1 MAVIRVEKTKNYTCM
16 SNIHLRDKNLS
27 LKAKGLMSL
36 ILSLPDDWHY
46 TVAGLASII
55 KEGETVVTNTLSE
68 LKKNGY
74 LTVKK
79 LSPAQTDSGRFEY
92 EYTVHEQPVQNPEVE
107 KQGIEKQGVENN
119 PLETT
124 PLKQPPCNNPL
135 ETWVYNNN
143 VNQVQKLNT
152 DINTETK
159 NKAKLPQKSFSDII
173 EAATE
178 DLDLQEAL
186 KQFVE
191 FRKSIRKPL
200 TEHALDL
207 LIKKLFEIGSTDAE
221 RIEILNQSIIN
232 GWQGVFAL
240 DRRKEYGSKQ
250 SQQPYGKNTGRFA
263 GIDKLI

>member
-27 LKAKGLMSL
+27 LKAKGLLSL

-92 EYTVHEQPVQNPEVE
+92 EYTVHEQPVQ
-107 KQGIEKQGVENN
+107 KQGVEKQGVENN

-143 VNQVQKLNT
+143 VNQVQKQNT

-159 NKAKLPQKSFSDII
+159 NKAKPPQKSFSEII

-178 DLDLQEAL
+178 NLDLQEAL
-186 KQFVE
+186 TQFVE
-191 FRKSIRKPL
+191 FRKSIKKPL
-200 TEHALDL
+200 TLHALDL
-207 LIKKLFEIGSTDAE
+207 LIKKLFELGGTDAE
-221 RIEILNQSIIN
+221 RVEILNQSMIN
-232 GWQGVFAL
+232 GWQGIFAIS
-240 DRRKEYGSKQ
+240 RRKEYGSKQ
-250 SQQPYGKNTGRFA
+250 SGQPYGKNTGRFA